1 METSQM
7 KYEALLLYCIHFAID
22 VKVVISSDI
31 ILCFYVFLCQPNL
44 KFAVPVFCQTSSE
57 SVVIGRIGALFPHRL
72 NLSL

>member
-1 METSQM
+1 M
-7 KYEALLLYCIHFAID
+7 KYETIPIAFILQLNQLD

-31 ILCFYVFLCQPNL
+31 ILCFYVFLCQTNL
-44 KFAVPVFCQTSSE
+44 KFAVPVFCQTSFE